1 MPLAPPLPQKLQRG
15 ASTRDDRT
23 RTAVIDERECGS
35 RGARTC
41 RAVAPLLLRWVPC
54 RGGAPTAVGAVP
66 WRCCPPRW
74 VPCRGGAP
82 YRGGCRAVAVLPDAA
97 ATSAVPDMRR
107 QRVRRCV
114 SDGPFCGLVRAVPW
128 RCSFVPCRG
137 GAPFCCGVPC
147 RGGAA

>member
-1 MPLAPPLPQKLQRG
+1 MWQPRC
-15 ASTRDDRT
+15 SY
-23 RTAVIDERECGS
+23 
-35 RGARTC
+35 
-41 RAVAPLLLRWVPC
+41 VPC
-54 RGGAPTAVGAVP
+54 RGAAPTAVGAVP
-66 WRCCPPRW
+66 WRCSYGGGCRAVAVLPTAVGAVPWRCSLPRW

-82 YRGGCRAVAVLPDAA
+82 YRGGCRAVAVLPDTV
-97 ATSAVPDMRR
+97 ATAAVPDMRR